1 MATTDKVRIQ
11 GDRRT
16 YGLSENIKKYS
27 LRDAGFTEKK
37 SGKFQLERNLDPN
50 VSSNVSM
57 KLKVVVDQDLKKF
70 KMSTTTANGLKEVNI
85 FKTGDV
91 TAQSEQLNYL
101 LNDLVE
107 RGILR
112 QI

>member
-11 GDRRT
+11 GDQQT
-16 YGLSENIKKYS
+16 YGLSQNIKKYS
-27 LRDAGFTEKK
+27 LRDAGFSEKK

-50 VSSNVSM
+50 VSPNVSL
-57 KLKVVVDQDLKKF
+57 KLKIVVDKDLKKF
-70 KMSTTTANGLKEVNI
+70 KMSTTTANGLKDVDI

-91 TAQSEQLNYL
+91 KAQNEQLHYL
-101 LNDLVE
+101 LNDLID